1 MHRNIAEV
9 MAAGALAAFGVVAFW
24 TSAQWSFGTLR
35 LLGPAAMPA
44 VASLLIAVS
53 ATALL
58 VRLILAGPR
67 GADAH
72 EAGGAARGGML
83 RILATIAALL
93 VYTAALRP
101 LGFLATT
108 MPFLAVLYALVAPG
122 GKLRFALAV
131 SAAVGLGSFALFDLL
146 LQVPL
151 PRGTIWDG

>member
-9 MAAGALAAFGVVAFW
+9 MAAGALAAFGMAAFW

-35 LLGPAAMPA
+35 LLGPSAMPA
-44 VASLLIAVS
+44 LASLLTAVP

-67 GADAH
+67 AADAR
-72 EAGGAARGGML
+72 EAEGTARGGVL
-83 RILATIAALL
+83 RILTTIAALL
-93 VYTAALRP
+93 AYTAALRP

-108 MPFLAVLYALVAPG
+108 MPFLAILYVLVSPE

-151 PRGTIWDG
+151 PRGTIWGG